1 MQEFNYTQEA
11 HVYRAMPG
19 LNKSSI
25 EQILRCPLEYKL
37 GLETP
42 TEATPAMA
50 FGTIVHSMILE
61 PETVDSLYH
70 VMQASA
76 TTKAGKAERAQAIEE
91 GKTIVSAADFA
102 KAKAMQARVQAHP
115 AASWLLGLPGHSEV
129 SMFWEMQTEDGRTRQ
144 CKARA
149 DAIAHVPGAGEIII
163 DLKTHS
169 GAVSPAEI
177 EKTVAR
183 FGYHRQAAWYAD
195 GYERITGRPCVG
207 FYFIFI
213 STAAPYLVTAGKMGD
228 EAQAVGWG
236 DCLKAEK
243 ILHECEESG
252 KWPGYADQL
261 VEFDLPAWCY
271 KKAAEEMEI
280 SDNLPF

>member
-1 MQEFNYTQEA
+1 MQEFNYDQAA
-11 HVYRAMPG
+11 HIYRAMPG
-19 LNKSSI
+19 LNKSGI
-25 EQILRCPLEYKL
+25 EKLLDCPLAYKL
-37 GLETP
+37 GLIQKEEP
-42 TEATPAMA
+42 TPAML
-50 FGTIVHSMILE
+50 FGTLVHSMILE

-129 SMFWEMQTEDGRTRQ
+129 SMFWEMQTEDGRIRQ

-149 DAIAHVPGAGEIII
+149 DRIAKVGEGEVII
-163 DLKTHS
+163 DLKTTS
-169 GAVSPAEI
+169 GPVSPAEL

-183 FGYHRQAAWYAD
+183 FGYHRQAAWYCD
-195 GYERITGRPCVG
+195 GYERIAGKPCLG

-213 STAAPYLVTAGKMGD
+213 STTQPYLVTAGKMND
-228 EAQAVGWG
+228 EAQAIGWG

-243 ILHECEESG
+243 ILHECEASG

-261 VEFDLPAWCY
+261 IEFDLPAWAY
-271 KKAAEEMEI
+271 KQAAEDMNVPEV
-280 SDNLPF
+280 PF

>member
-1 MQEFNYTQEA
+1 MTEFNYDQMA
-11 HVYRAMPG
+11 HVYRVMPG

-37 GLETP
+37 GLESP

-50 FGTIVHSMILE
+50 FGTLVHSMVLE

-129 SMFWEMQTEDGRTRQ
+129 SMFWEMQTEDGRIRQ

-149 DAIAHVPGAGEIII
+149 DRIAQVGDGEVII
-163 DLKTHS
+163 DLKTTS
-169 GAVSPAEI
+169 GPVSPAEL

-183 FGYHRQAAWYAD
+183 FGYHRQAAWYSD
-195 GYERITGRPCVG
+195 GYERIAGKAPMG
-207 FYFIFI
+207 FYFIFV
-213 STAAPYLVTAGKMGD
+213 STAVPYLVTACKMDD
-228 EAQAVGWG
+228 ESSAIGWG
-236 DCLKAEK
+236 DCLKAERLLYEAEK
-243 ILHECEESG
+243 SG
-252 KWPGYADQL
+252 VWHGYADQL
-261 VEFDLPAWCY
+261 IEIGLPQWAY
-271 KKAAEEMEI
+271 KQACEEQG
-280 SDNLPF
+280 LPF

>member
-1 MQEFNYTQEA
+1 MQEFNFDQAA

-50 FGTIVHSMILE
+50 FGTLVHSMILE
-61 PETVDSLYH
+61 PDTVDKLYH
-70 VMQASA
+70 VMTASA
-76 TTKAGKAERAQAIEE
+76 TTKAGKAEKAQAIEE
-91 GKTIVSAADFA
+91 GKTIVSATDFA

-129 SMFWEMQTEDGRTRQ
+129 SMFWEMQTEDGRIRQ

-149 DAIAHVPGAGEIII
+149 DRIAKVGEGEVNI
-163 DLKTHS
+163 DLKTTS
-169 GAVSPAEI
+169 GPVSPAEL

-183 FGYHRQAAWYAD
+183 FGYHRQAAWYSD
-195 GYERITGRPCVG
+195 GYERIAGKAPVG
-207 FYFIFI
+207 FYFIFV
-213 STAAPYLVTAGKMGD
+213 STATPYLVTACKMDD
-228 EAQAVGWG
+228 EASAIGWG
-236 DCLKAEK
+236 DCLKAERLLYEAEK
-243 ILHECEESG
+243 SG
-252 KWPGYADQL
+252 VWHGYADQL
-261 VEFDLPAWCY
+261 IEIGLPQWAY
-271 KKAAEEMEI
+271 KQACEEQG
-280 SDNLPF
+280 LPF

>member
-1 MQEFNYTQEA
+1 MQEFNYDQAA

-50 FGTIVHSMILE
+50 FGTLVHSMILE

-76 TTKAGKAERAQAIEE
+76 TTKAGKAERVKALEE
-91 GKTIVSAADFA
+91 GKTIVNASDFT

-129 SMFWEMQTEDGRTRQ
+129 SMFWEMQTEDGRIRQ

-149 DAIAHVPGAGEIII
+149 DRIAKVGEGEVVI
-163 DLKTHS
+163 DLKTTS
-169 GAVSPAEI
+169 GPVSPAEL

-183 FGYHRQAAWYAD
+183 FGYHRQAAWYSD
-195 GYERITGRPCVG
+195 GYERIAGNAPVG
-207 FYFIFI
+207 FYFIFV
-213 STAAPYLVTAGKMGD
+213 STVAPYLVTACKMDD
-228 EAQAVGWG
+228 EASAIGWG
-236 DCLKAEK
+236 DCLKAERLLYEAEK
-243 ILHECEESG
+243 SG
-252 KWPGYADQL
+252 VWHGYADQL
-261 VEFDLPAWCY
+261 IEIGLPQWAY
-271 KKAAEEMEI
+271 KQACEEQG
-280 SDNLPF
+280 LPF

>member
-1 MQEFNYTQEA
+1 MQEFNYDQAA

-50 FGTIVHSMILE
+50 FGTLVHSMILE
-61 PETVDSLYH
+61 PETVNSLYH

-76 TTKAGKAERAQAIEE
+76 TTKAGKAERVKALEE
-91 GKTIVSAADFA
+91 GKTIVNASDFT

-129 SMFWEMQTEDGRTRQ
+129 SMFWEMQTEDGRIRQ

-149 DAIAHVPGAGEIII
+149 DRIAKVGDGEVII
-163 DLKTHS
+163 DLKTTS
-169 GAVSPAEI
+169 GAVSPAEL

-183 FGYHRQAAWYAD
+183 FGYHRQAAWYSD
-195 GYERITGRPCVG
+195 GYERIAGKAPVG
-207 FYFIFI
+207 FYFIFV
-213 STAAPYLVTAGKMGD
+213 STAVPYLVTACKMDD
-228 EAQAVGWG
+228 EASAIGWG
-236 DCLKAEK
+236 DCLKAERLLYEAEK
-243 ILHECEESG
+243 SG
-252 KWPGYADQL
+252 VWHGYADQL
-261 VEFDLPAWCY
+261 IEIGLPQWAY
-271 KKAAEEMEI
+271 KQACEEQG
-280 SDNLPF
+280 LPF

>member
-1 MQEFNYTQEA
+1 MQEFNFDQMA

-50 FGTIVHSMILE
+50 FGTLVHSMILE

-129 SMFWEMQTEDGRTRQ
+129 SMFWEMQTEDGRIRQ

-149 DAIAHVPGAGEIII
+149 DRIAQIGDGEVII
-163 DLKTHS
+163 DLKTTS
-169 GAVSPAEI
+169 GAVSPAEL

-183 FGYHRQAAWYAD
+183 FGYHRQAAWYSD
-195 GYERITGRPCVG
+195 GYERIAGKSPMG
-207 FYFIFI
+207 FYFIFV
-213 STAAPYLVTAGKMGD
+213 STAAPYLVTACKMDD
-228 EAQAVGWG
+228 ESSAIGWG
-236 DCLKAEK
+236 DCLKAERLLYEAEK
-243 ILHECEESG
+243 SG
-252 KWPGYADQL
+252 VWHGYADQL
-261 VEFDLPAWCY
+261 IEIGLPQWAY
-271 KKAAEEMEI
+271 KQACEEQG
-280 SDNLPF
+280 LPF

>member
-1 MQEFNYTQEA
+1 MQEFNFDQVA
-11 HVYRAMPG
+11 NVYRAMPG

-25 EQILRCPLEYKL
+25 EKLLDCPLAYKL
-37 GLETP
+37 GLEQKDEP
-42 TEATPAMA
+42 TPAMA
-50 FGTIVHSMILE
+50 FGTLVHSMILE
-61 PETVDSLYH
+61 PETVPKLYH

-76 TTKAGKAERAQAIEE
+76 TTKAGKAEKAQALAE
-91 GKTIVSAADFA
+91 GKTIVSASDYER
-102 KAKAMQARVQAHP
+102 AKAMQTRVQAHP
-115 AASWLLGLPGHSEV
+115 AASWLLGMAKTTEV
-129 SMFWEMQTEDGRTRQ
+129 SMFWELATEDGRTRQ

-149 DAIAHVPGAGEIII
+149 DAIAHIPGAGEILI

-169 GAVSPAEI
+169 GTVSPQEL
-177 EKTVAR
+177 ERTVAR
-183 FGYHRQAAWYAD
+183 FGYHRQAAWYCD
-195 GYERITGRPCVG
+195 GYERIVGRPPLG

-213 STAAPYLVTAGKMGD
+213 STTAPYLVTAGKMGD
-228 EAQAVGWG
+228 EAQAIGWG
-236 DCLKAEK
+236 DCLKAER

-261 VEFDLPAWCY
+261 IEIDLPAWAY

>member
-1 MQEFNYTQEA
+1 MQEFNYDQAA
-11 HVYRAMPG
+11 HIYRAMSG

-37 GLETP
+37 GLEMP
-42 TEATPAMA
+42 DEPTPAMA
-50 FGTIVHSMILE
+50 FGTLVHSMILE
-61 PETVDSLYH
+61 PDTVDKLYH

-76 TTKAGKAERAQAIEE
+76 TTKAGKAEKAQAIEE
-91 GKTIVSAADFA
+91 GKTIVSATDFA

-115 AASWLLGLPGHSEV
+115 AASWLLGLPGHSEA
-129 SMFWEMQTEDGRTRQ
+129 SMFWEMQTEDGRIRQ

-149 DAIAHVPGAGEIII
+149 DRIAQVGDGEVII
-163 DLKTHS
+163 DLKTTS
-169 GAVSPAEI
+169 GAVSPAEL

-183 FGYHRQAAWYAD
+183 FGYHRQAAWYSD
-195 GYERITGRPCVG
+195 GYERIAGKAPMG
-207 FYFIFI
+207 FYFIFV
-213 STAAPYLVTAGKMGD
+213 STSAPYLVTAGKMSD
-228 EAQAVGWG
+228 EASAIGWG

-261 VEFDLPAWCY
+261 IEIDLPAWAY
-271 KKAAEEMEI
+271 KKAAEDMNVPEV
-280 SDNLPF
+280 PF